1 MDEFD
6 NKIMLSIDIPRF
18 FYLDKK
24 AVRSSA
30 EVDYEKRMKENV
42 IFVTFKQNIDAKKIA
57 ELFNV
62 YGDINV
68 SLKPILILYRL
79 SKALIINALLNS
91 HL

>member
-1 MDEFD
+1 
-6 NKIMLSIDIPRF
+6 MLSIDIPRF

-24 AVRSSA
+24 AVRSPA

-42 IFVTFKQNIDAKKIA
+42 IFVTFKEKIDAKRIA

-68 SLKPILILYRL
+68 RIAINPY
-79 SKALIINALLNS
+79 II
-91 HL
+91 

>member
-1 MDEFD
+1 LDEFE

-30 EVDYEKRMKENV
+30 EVDYDKRMKENV
-42 IFVTFKQNIDAKKIA
+42 IIVKFKQNIDAYKIA

-68 SLKPILILYRL
+68 SL
-79 SKALIINALLNS
+79 IIDS
-91 HL
+91 HIV